1 MENNEALI
9 EYLVEKM
16 EFAYSN
22 ELRHLRGDE
31 KKRLVEVISGIA
43 PEDFTLE
50 QWNRAVSYVIL
61 ESPCASAAAA
71 KSRIIG
77 RLR

>member
-9 EYLVEKM
+9 EFLTEKM
-16 EFAYSN
+16 DFSYSN

-31 KKRLVEVISGIA
+31 KSRLIEIIDA
-43 PEDFTLE
+43 IDPEDFTLD

-61 ESPCASAAAA
+61 EPPCASAFSA
-71 KSRIIG
+71 KTRILG